1 MMHIGKDTMLLTG
14 TTKKMSK
21 RKREN
26 LKKIKR
32 TLKNGLIIKAPVL
45 RIPTG
50 KSKKLTD
57 VWLTQDYIPELL
69 DIIKKKKLS
78 LKNIKTM
85 DEGHIK
91 ITFHDPRHATLF
103 GLHYEKI

>member
-1 MMHIGKDTMLLTG
+1 
-14 TTKKMSK
+14 MSK

-69 DIIKKKKLS
+69 DIIK
-78 LKNIKTM
+78 
-85 DEGHIK
+85 
-91 ITFHDPRHATLF
+91 
-103 GLHYEKI
+103 

>member
-1 MMHIGKDTMLLTG
+1 
-14 TTKKMSK
+14 MSK

-69 DIIKKKKLS
+69 DIIKKNKPSIQKIEFQKY
-78 LKNIKTM
+78 KNN
-85 DEGHIK
+85 G
-91 ITFHDPRHATLF
+91 RRS
-103 GLHYEKI
+103 Y

>member
-1 MMHIGKDTMLLTG
+1 
-14 TTKKMSK
+14 MSK

-32 TLKNGLIIKAPVL
+32 PLKNGLIIKAPVL